1 MCIDRL
7 LPQLPLLLLLML
19 QLLLY
24 APRRMLQLLYRLLL
38 LLLLKQA
45 CFLHCPHGWLTV
57 RMAAAGTG

>member
-24 APRRMLQLLYRLLL
+24 APGRMWQLLYRLL